1 MVQGENNHIST
12 GGHCRHLH
20 SYDVDMSKLNGYF
33 ADGNSFDS
41 DDDGNFFD
49 DNGREEECDSG
60 ADLSTSPRPRDED
73 FGLDDEGG
81 GIEVM
86 HSSEHLTMCLGRG
99 GW

>member
-1 MVQGENNHIST
+1 
-12 GGHCRHLH
+12 
-20 SYDVDMSKLNGYF
+20 MSKSYF
-33 ADGNSFDS
+33 SGEDGHPFDS
-41 DDDGNFFD
+41 DDDGNLFG
-49 DNGREEECDSG
+49 DNGREEEYDSG